1 MTRMRAERASFQHV
15 PWRKAEWSAMARKVL
30 LVDDEPMVLDVV
42 ATMLEDLGCDVETS
56 TTAEDALRRIGS
68 EPDIDILLADVNMPG
83 LDGRD
88 LAFRAKQMQPDLLVL
103 LLSGR
108 DHEGFGFPIIRKPFL
123 ESDLRRVMS
132 ATTGLC

>member
-1 MTRMRAERASFQHV
+1 
-15 PWRKAEWSAMARKVL
+15 MARKVL

-68 EPDIDILLADVNMPG
+68 EPDIDICGRREHAG

>member
-1 MTRMRAERASFQHV
+1 
-15 PWRKAEWSAMARKVL
+15 MARKVL

-108 DHEGFGFPIIRKPFL
+108 DHEGFGFPIT
-123 ESDLRRVMS
+123 ESRS
-132 ATTGLC
+132 WSQTCAG